1 MAEIG
6 RLSKAKILIVDDVE
20 PNVVLLTEL
29 LRRSGY
35 QEIVGATDAR
45 KGLDLCRQVEPD
57 LIILDLLMPDL
68 DGFGFMTEAAK
79 FVPED
84 TYLPILVITAD
95 TTREARQRALTMGAK
110 DFLTKPFEA
119 TEVLLRVR
127 NLLETRFLHERLR
140 ARNASLEALVEQR
153 TLELSRQVAAL
164 DVLAK
169 ERLALLS
176 KLSETTA
183 PSPEEEDLA

>member
-6 RLSKAKILIVDDVE
+6 LLSKAKILVVDDAE
-20 PNVVLLTEL
+20 TNVVLLTEL

-35 QEIVGATDAR
+35 QAIVGATDAR
-45 KGLDLCRQVEPD
+45 EGLDLCRQVEPD
-57 LIILDLLMPDL
+57 LIILDLMMPGL

-95 TTREARQRALTMGAK
+95 TTRVARQRALTMGAR

-140 ARNASLEALVEQR
+140 ARNASLEALVERR
-153 TLELSRQVAAL
+153 TLELTRQVAAL
-164 DVLAK
+164 DALAK

-183 PSPEEEDLA
+183 SPPEEKDLA

>member
-1 MAEIG
+1 M
-6 RLSKAKILIVDDVE
+6 
-20 PNVVLLTEL
+20 
-29 LRRSGY
+29 
-35 QEIVGATDAR
+35 
-45 KGLDLCRQVEPD
+45 EPD
-57 LIILDLLMPDL
+57 LIILDLMMPGL

-95 TTREARQRALTMGAK
+95 TTRVARQRALTMGAR

-140 ARNASLEALVEQR
+140 ARNASLEALVERR
-153 TLELSRQVAAL
+153 TLELTRQVAAL
-164 DVLAK
+164 DALAK

-183 PSPEEEDLA
+183 SPPEEKDLA